1 MSRCEAAQELSTE
14 RIVRPRFATR
24 LTNALSAARKTGLPI
39 RGLKI
44 SANGEID
51 IAFGNPAEDQSE
63 DLAKLL

>member
-1 MSRCEAAQELSTE
+1 MTRCEATRRLSTE

-51 IAFGNPAEDQSE
+51 IAFGKPVEDQSE